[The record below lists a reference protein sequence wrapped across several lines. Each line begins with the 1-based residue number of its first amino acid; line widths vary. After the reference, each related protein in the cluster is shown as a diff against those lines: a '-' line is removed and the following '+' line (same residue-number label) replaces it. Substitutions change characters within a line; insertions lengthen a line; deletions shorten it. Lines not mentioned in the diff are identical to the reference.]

1 MLVEELF
8 AEEGEK
14 RRVFTVSCKQPN
26 LRLLTER
33 AALGQ
38 ASLTAGRLREHLGAR
53 AADNH
58 GLGVREDGGD
68 SEAARALDVHEERVG
83 VLHKSLELV
92 RASLLLGGGVQK
104 VDSESLSSDNQTR
117 VSQRVSDSVRLH
129 NKVSRKVSQR
139 SVKFQAGWRFSA
151 CVEVDDFQEARLAG
165 WCASQSAM
173 RFANAEYC
181 SVVRQ
186 PACLSWMQSTD
197 TM

>member
-92 RASLLLGGGVQK
+92 AASLLLGGGVEK
-104 VDSESLSSDNQTR
+104 VDGESLRGRSGERGMWLAHLHFRVRLSSIKSRSAARQQSAVGSRSSVSTGAMGKGAKRLAMYRCRFELLMRLQSQCSEGRR
-117 VSQRVSDSVRLH
+117 VS
-129 NKVSRKVSQR
+129 
-139 SVKFQAGWRFSA
+139 
-151 CVEVDDFQEARLAG
+151 
-165 WCASQSAM
+165 M
-173 RFANAEYC
+173 
-181 SVVRQ
+181 
-186 PACLSWMQSTD
+186 
-197 TM
+197 